1 MAPRENNVY
10 VYLWGNEKC
19 RGAYITTLA
28 GGVNALKKVFFFA
41 LVLKLSWAAELF
53 ILCKWKA
60 LGVSSVSLQWSEK
73 MPQAF
78 FDSYGNL
85 VRFPARCSPSCS
97 HFSFFQFHFFFQAL
111 PPFSF
116 SFSLNSVAQVRNLVL
131 GWLAFFRPRWHKI
144 YTKIRS
150 CLQIKLTKRSFYL
163 F

>member
-1 MAPRENNVY
+1 
-10 VYLWGNEKC
+10 
-19 RGAYITTLA
+19 
-28 GGVNALKKVFFFA
+28 
-41 LVLKLSWAAELF
+41 
-53 ILCKWKA
+53 
-60 LGVSSVSLQWSEK
+60 

-116 SFSLNSVAQVRNLVL
+116 SFSSLNSVAQVRNLVL
-131 GWLAFFRPRWHKI
+131 GWLEFFRPSWHKI

-150 CLQIKLTKRSFYL
+150 CLQIKLTKKKLWSFFKTILLQNWIHLDSNLGHLMFVKVKNSLSKHCLVPNCISNVCSLVWRVWQILATLLDSNQELSLIIMMVY